1 MACASTSMT
10 RETWY
15 AASSAAAARLQ
26 GVLNGPPGAGGGP
39 LALEMAEAYARA
51 VIRKLGAG
59 RLLFTPD
66 WPASA
71 YRYPPGATAS

>member
-1 MACASTSMT
+1 MA
-10 RETWY
+10 
-15 AASSAAAARLQ
+15 
-26 GVLNGPPGAGGGP
+26 PPGAGGGP